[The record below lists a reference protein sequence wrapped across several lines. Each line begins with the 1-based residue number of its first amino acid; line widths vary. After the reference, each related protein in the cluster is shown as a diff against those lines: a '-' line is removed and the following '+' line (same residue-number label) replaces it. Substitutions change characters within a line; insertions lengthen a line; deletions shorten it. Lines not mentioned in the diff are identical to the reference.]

1 MRTILLTGFGPFPGA
16 PHNPTG
22 ELVKRLARFRR
33 PSLKLIHHVFPTE
46 YAAVDHDLP
55 RLIAKHRPDALL
67 MFGLH
72 GRARTL
78 RVETHA
84 RNVIGRHRDA
94 AGHYAQNRAIVP
106 GIPHR
111 KMTTPAARLA
121 QAAWRAGTPAVISRD
136 AGSYLCN
143 YLCWHAT
150 AATGSRLRL
159 AAFVHVPPVS
169 RKALRAGNRHLR
181 PIALEKAA
189 KALVTELAACLG
201 TAGLRT

>member
-33 PSLKLIHHVFPTE
+33 PGLNLVHHVFPTE
-46 YAAVDHDLP
+46 YAAIDRDLP
-55 RLIAKHRPDALL
+55 RLLAKHRPNALL

-72 GRARTL
+72 SRAKTL
-78 RVETHA
+78 RVETLA
-84 RNVIGRHRDA
+84 RNAIGRHRDA
-94 AGHYAQNRAIVP
+94 AGRHAQSRTIVP
-106 GIPHR
+106 GLPHR
-111 KMTTPAARLA
+111 KMTTPAMRLA
-121 QAAWRAGTPAVISRD
+121 RAARRAGTPAVISRD

-150 AATGSRLRL
+150 AAAASGPRL
-159 AAFVHVPPVS
+159 AAFVHVPPVT
-169 RKALRAGNRHLR
+169 RQALRPGHRRLR
-181 PIALEKAA
+181 PATLERAA
-189 KALVTELAACLG
+189 KSMLAELAGCLG